1 MTHKPIMNMALK
13 DLMDG
18 LITMVGTLDSSLGVR
33 FKSKSGSSKIQYQK
47 DQDEAG
53 TTFPRYPTAASTVH
67 EEDGVEAV
75 RRCSRCLW
83 EVHGRICDHCGATV
97 ADHGGSSDSEGEG
110 SMLDSESMDD
120 SRVIGENSYFDPDD
134 DDGFVDDRSLGEIL
148 EESEE
153 GSSESED
160 EEQERPRRPN
170 SNSSGN
176 SHNRRR
182 NFVSISADEDDD
194 DEDVEDNEPMYS
206 VNNTRRRRIV
216 DEEDEEEDEE
226 EDQDENSSDSGSD
239 IFSGARPSRYDNV
252 TEMDQGHNDDDD
264 DDLDSDIEIMEQ
276 NHHDSH
282 RRIHQDYHREHSV
295 EELSSDEEEDGYY

>member
-1 MTHKPIMNMALK
+1 
-13 DLMDG
+13 MDG
-18 LITMVGTLDSSLGVR
+18 LITMVGTLNSSLGVR
-33 FKSKSGSSKIQYQK
+33 FKSKSTSARSQYQK

-67 EEDGVEAV
+67 EDDGVEAV

-110 SMLDSESMDD
+110 SMLDSDSMDD

-148 EESEE
+148 EESDE

-160 EEQERPRRPN
+160 EEDQRPRRSHNN
-170 SNSSGN
+170 SNGT

-182 NFVSISADEDDD
+182 NFVAISADEDDD
-194 DEDVEDNEPMYS
+194 EELEENEPMYS

-216 DEEDEEEDEE
+216 DEEDEEDEE
-226 EDQDENSSDSGSD
+226 ENSEDTSDSGSD
-239 IFSGARPSRYDNV
+239 IFTGARPSRYDTV
-252 TEMDQGHNDDDD
+252 TEMDRGNDEDES
-264 DDLDSDIEIMEQ
+264 DSDIEIMEQ
-276 NHHDSH
+276 NHYDSH
-282 RRIHQDYHREHSV
+282 RRMHEDSHREFSV
-295 EELSSDEEEDGYY
+295 EEVSSDEAEDGYY